1 MQRYNTP
8 SRTAFNIFNYTLFV
22 LFGLSILAPFLNA
35 IAISLSSA
43 DAVIGGQVRLWPV
56 GFQLDAYHKL
66 VNNTTFMRSAVNTV
80 FLTVVNT
87 ILDIVVSLAAAYALS
102 HKDLIGKRTVFVFL
116 LITMYFGGGL
126 IPTYLLVTGMGLQ
139 NSYWALILPGI
150 ANTFYIIV
158 YKNTIDQLP
167 RELLDAAE
175 VDGANEFAM
184 LFRIIVP
191 MVLPMSMAFTIFSAV
206 AHWNMWFGVALYIR
220 DKDLWTLQYQL
231 REILINAQL
240 VNNETGMEM
249 ARGEI
254 PITPENLKM
263 AAVMITVLPIIVIY
277 PFVQKYFIKGQFVGA
292 VKG

>member
-1 MQRYNTP
+1 MQRYVTP
-8 SRTAFNIFNYTLFV
+8 SRIAFNVFNYTFFV
-22 LFGLSILAPFLNA
+22 VFCITILAPFLNA
-35 IAISLSSA
+35 IAISLSSPE
-43 DAVIGGQVRLWPV
+43 AVIRGWVRLWPV

-66 VNNTTFMRSAVNTV
+66 IGNTTFIRSAFNTV
-80 FLTVVNT
+80 FLTIVNT

-126 IPTYLLVTGMGLQ
+126 IPTYLLVTGLGLQ
-139 NSYWALILPGI
+139 NTYWALILPGI

-184 LFRIIVP
+184 LFQIIVP
-191 MVLPMSMAFTIFSAV
+191 LVLPMSMAFTIFSAV

-220 DKDLWTLQYQL
+220 DHDLWTLQYQL
-231 REILINAQL
+231 REILVNAAL
-240 VNNETGMEM
+240 IENETLEA
-249 ARGEI
+249 ARGEL
-254 PITPENLKM
+254 PVKPENLKM
-263 AAVMITVLPIIVIY
+263 AALMITVLPIIVIY